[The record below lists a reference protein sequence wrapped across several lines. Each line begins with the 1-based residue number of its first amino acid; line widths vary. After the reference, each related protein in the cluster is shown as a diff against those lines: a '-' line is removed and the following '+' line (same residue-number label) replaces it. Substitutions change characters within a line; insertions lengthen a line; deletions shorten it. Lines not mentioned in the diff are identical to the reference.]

1 MSLCAV
7 AFEIAPFRFSGTV
20 LGVLH
25 NDRASLAAIGPAID
39 AAPYRGAPKAPVLYV
54 KPRNTQVG
62 PGAVAEVPA
71 GGELEVGAAIGL
83 VIGRTACAVREAD
96 ALAHVAGFVIV
107 ADLSVPQ
114 ASWYRPQ
121 IAAKAR
127 DRSCVI
133 GPRVVARPDVGDP
146 AAIGLRVRV
155 DGVLVH
161 ARSHVDWARMPARL
175 LADVTEFMTLAPG
188 DVVLAGVAH
197 AAPCVRAGQSVSIEA
212 DGLGE
217 LRFTATTPGRA

>member
-1 MSLCAV
+1 MSLSAV

-25 NDRASLAAIGPAID
+25 NDRASLAAMGIAVE

-62 PGAVAEVPA
+62 PGAVVDVPA

-83 VIGRTACAVREAD
+83 VIGRTACALHDTD
-96 ALAHVAGFVIV
+96 ALAHVAGLVLV
-107 ADLSVPQ
+107 ADLSVPH
-114 ASWYRPQ
+114 ANWYRPQ

-133 GPRVVARPDVGDP
+133 GPRVVARAGVDP

-155 DGVLVH
+155 DGALVH
-161 ARSHVDWARMPARL
+161 ERSYVDWVREPARL
-175 LADVTEFMTLAPG
+175 LAEVTDFVTLVPG
-188 DVVLAGVAH
+188 DVLLAGVAH
-197 AAPCVRAGQSVSIEA
+197 AAPRVRAGQAVSIEA
-212 DGLGE
+212 DALGA
-217 LRFTATTPGRA
+217 LRFTTAGAEPA